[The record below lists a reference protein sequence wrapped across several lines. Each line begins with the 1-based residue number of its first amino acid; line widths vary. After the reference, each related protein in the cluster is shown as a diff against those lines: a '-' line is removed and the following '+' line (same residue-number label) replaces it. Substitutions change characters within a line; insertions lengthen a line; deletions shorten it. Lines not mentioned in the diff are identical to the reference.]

1 MSILQSTD
9 YRQYLKTLLKE
20 KTDANPLFSMRAF
33 AKFLGISHV
42 ALSNVLAGKR
52 NFSSELALKV
62 SKKLKF
68 EEQEKRRLLL
78 LVQLESTKDPEI
90 RQELE
95 RQIQVT
101 RPAVMSEI
109 EQENYNKIS
118 KWYHFPVSAMTELEN
133 FSAKEASTR
142 LGITL
147 AEAQGAIDDLLA
159 TGVLSL
165 DANGQYKQEKRY
177 LVTSKN
183 SLDDVIEKYKIMAD
197 KAHLAFK
204 QQPRTMRFGNTE
216 TFSFSQK
223 NIEKARALTEE
234 YLAQMNAL
242 AGDGNPV
249 TPPTDIYHLMVY
261 FYNLTPKL

>member
-1 MSILQSTD
+1 MSIMQYTD
-9 YRQYLKTLLKE
+9 YRTYLKDILKE
-20 KTDANPLFSMRAF
+20 KTAANPLFSQRAF

-52 NFSSELALKV
+52 SFSSELALKV
-62 SKKLKF
+62 AKKLKF
-68 EEQEKRRLLL
+68 EEVEKRRLLL
-78 LVQLESTKDPEI
+78 LVQLAAAKDPEI

-95 RQIQVT
+95 RQIHAT
-101 RPAVMSEI
+101 RPTVMSEL
-109 EQENYNKIS
+109 EQDHYQKIS

-133 FSAKEASTR
+133 FSAKEAATR

-147 AEAQGAIDDLLA
+147 AEAQGAIDDLLS

-183 SLDDVIEKYKIMAD
+183 SLDDVLEKYKIMAD
-197 KAHLAFK
+197 KAHVAFK
-204 QQPRTMRFGNTE
+204 HQPPTMRFGNTE

-223 NIEKARALTEE
+223 NVEKARALTEE

-242 AGDGNPV
+242 AGSHNPV

-261 FYNLTPKL
+261 FYNLTP